1 MNLRRT
7 HTGAYQACR
16 LAKVYQSRRLEATA
30 AMTPTEGGASAP
42 TRGGRRCGSENMLC
56 RKSMRCSSAS
66 RGALSSCRLKQS
78 TARAAAVVAVGLFFV
93 QLHCSGG
100 ASASSLAPHLANAA
114 PLITPST
121 ADSSR
126 SAEFVGWR
134 GRRRPGATESRT
146 LLAGTVGLVA
156 DSAGKCDAGREA
168 DSGEWRKCCVWNQQ
182 QQLLVERVGVSYML
196 GVSGSAEESRVV
208 FVLGSALSVWEPH
221 AAGRRLLRSAAV
233 CST

>member
-7 HTGAYQACR
+7 HRGVYQACR
-16 LAKVYQSRRLEATA
+16 LAKVYQSRRVEATA
-30 AMTPTEGGASAP
+30 AMTPTEGEASAP
-42 TRGGRRCGSENMLC
+42 TSGGRRCGSENKLY
-56 RKSMRCSSAS
+56 RKPMRCSSAS

-78 TARAAAVVAVGLFFV
+78 TARAAAVAVGLAFV

-100 ASASSLAPHLANAA
+100 ASASSLAPHLASAA

-121 ADSSR
+121 TDSSR

-134 GRRRPGATESRT
+134 GRRRQGAAESRT

-168 DSGEWRKCCVWNQQ
+168 DSGEWRECCVWNEQQ
-182 QQLLVERVGVSYML
+182 Q
-196 GVSGSAEESRVV
+196 
-208 FVLGSALSVWEPH
+208 
-221 AAGRRLLRSAAV
+221 
-233 CST
+233 